1 MYRYIPLSRSFKGPA
16 IAGVSVPD
24 FGKGPFYT
32 LVAPHLDR
40 LFRVACRLLGNTAD
54 ARDLVQDTCLI
65 ACENLPELA
74 ASSNPDRW
82 LLRVQRNRF
91 IDRARR
97 RQRAPVV
104 TLRVPARTERLAS
117 TDAGPEELL
126 LRDDDERALD
136 LAFQQ
141 LDETHRLLLS
151 LRAEG
156 YGLAEIEAITGIGKD
171 VLRARLHRARR
182 SLAHH
187 LDAREDP
194 TSQPTLVGSKT

>member
-1 MYRYIPLSRSFKGPA
+1 MT
-16 IAGVSVPD
+16 D

-54 ARDLVQDTCLI
+54 ARDLVQDTCVI

-74 ASSNPDRW
+74 ANSNPERW

-104 TLRVPARTERLAS
+104 TLKVPARTERLAS
-117 TDAGPEELL
+117 TEAGPEELL
-126 LRDDDERALD
+126 QREDEERVLD
-136 LAFQQ
+136 LAFQR
-141 LDETHRLLLS
+141 LDDTHRLLLS

-182 SLAHH
+182 SLAQH
-187 LDAREDP
+187 LEARQDP
-194 TSQPTLVGSKT
+194 AQHPTLIGSKT

>member
-1 MYRYIPLSRSFKGPA
+1 
-16 IAGVSVPD
+16 VTD

-54 ARDLVQDTCLI
+54 ARDLVQDTCVI
-65 ACENLPELA
+65 AFQNLPELA
-74 ASSNPDRW
+74 ANSNPERW

-104 TLRVPARTERLAS
+104 TLKAPARTEWLAS
-117 TDAGPEELL
+117 TEAGPEELL
-126 LRDDDERALD
+126 LREDEERALD

-141 LDETHRLLLS
+141 LDDTHRLLLS

-182 SLAHH
+182 SLARY
-187 LDAREDP
+187 LEARQDAA
-194 TSQPTLVGSKT
+194 QHPTLIGSRT

>member
-1 MYRYIPLSRSFKGPA
+1 
-16 IAGVSVPD
+16 VTD

-54 ARDLVQDTCLI
+54 ARDLVQDTCVI
-65 ACENLPELA
+65 ACENLAELA
-74 ASSNPDRW
+74 ANSNPERW

-104 TLRVPARTERLAS
+104 NLKAPARTERLAS
-117 TDAGPEELL
+117 TEAGPEELL
-126 LRDDDERALD
+126 QREDEEHALD

-141 LDETHRLLLS
+141 LDDTHRLLLS

-182 SLAHH
+182 SLAQH
-187 LDAREDP
+187 LDAQQHPAPHSTRIK
-194 TSQPTLVGSKT
+194 SKT

>member
-1 MYRYIPLSRSFKGPA
+1 MTD
-16 IAGVSVPD
+16 VS
-24 FGKGPFYT
+24 KGPFHT
-32 LVAPHLDR
+32 LVAPHLER

-65 ACENLPELA
+65 ACENLTELA
-74 ASSNPDRW
+74 ANSNPERW

-104 TLRVPARTERLAS
+104 TLKAPARTERLAS
-117 TDAGPEELL
+117 TEAGPEELL
-126 LRDDDERALD
+126 QRDEDELALD
-136 LAFQQ
+136 LAFQK
-141 LDETHRLLLS
+141 LDDTQRLLLS

-156 YGLAEIEAITGIGKD
+156 YDLAEIEAITGIGKD

-182 SLAHH
+182 SFVHH
-187 LDAREDP
+187 LDAQQNLALHSTRI
-194 TSQPTLVGSKT
+194 GSKT

>member
-1 MYRYIPLSRSFKGPA
+1 
-16 IAGVSVPD
+16 VTD

-54 ARDLVQDTCLI
+54 ARDLVQDTCVI

-74 ASSNPDRW
+74 ANTNPERW

-104 TLRVPARTERLAS
+104 ALKSPVRAERLAS
-117 TDAGPEELL
+117 TEAGPEELL
-126 LRDDDERALD
+126 LREVEERALD

-141 LDETHRLLLS
+141 LDDTHRLLLS

-182 SLAHH
+182 SLAQH
-187 LDAREDP
+187 LEARAAHSP
-194 TSQPTLVGSKT
+194 HPTLLGSKT